1 MHCDVRDAAHTLH
14 RAHVTDIRKGR
25 ETTGGVTVQIASET
39 SAARDVTN
47 TQQPAANPPSPE
59 LRQITDDELVRLRGL
74 LAAVPARETQFS
86 GIAKL
91 VEQLYDDLVTQKC
104 AKRLSWKE
112 MARYLSEWGHPVTTR
127 TLYSAL
133 AKVRKK
139 RALRLQPGRGN
150 RRDHPAVRGLSVR
163 SIGRPDRPRRLELVR
178 TPADVVVATDP
189 PDSAIPTPT
198 QTVTSNASS
207 TPPDPATTDAPPPA
221 ALRPDVKKANPPTSE
236 KPAGVESTAPTKTS
250 KYPNTRHAQ
259 IARRI

>member
-1 MHCDVRDAAHTLH
+1 
-14 RAHVTDIRKGR
+14 
-25 ETTGGVTVQIASET
+25 VQIASEN

-47 TQQPAANPPSPE
+47 TQQPAPNPPSPE
-59 LRQITDDELVRLRGL
+59 LRQITDDELIRLRGL

-91 VEQLYDDLVTQKC
+91 IEQLYDDLVTQKC
-104 AKRLSWKE
+104 AKRLSWKD

-139 RALRLQPGRGN
+139 HVLRQQPGRGN

-178 TPADVVVATDP
+178 TPADGDAATDP
-189 PDSAIPTPT
+189 PESAIPAPT
-198 QTVTSNASS
+198 QTLTSSRASS
-207 TPPDPATTDAPPPA
+207 ALPDPAATDILAPTGD
-221 ALRPDVKKANPPTSE
+221 RPDENKANPPASA
-236 KPAGVESTAPTKTS
+236 KPAGVGSTSPAKGS

-259 IARRI
+259 IARRVEGWHNSSSSPVKKAASERRRSRSG

>member
-1 MHCDVRDAAHTLH
+1 MLH

-25 ETTGGVTVQIASET
+25 ETTGGVTVQIASEN

-139 RALRLQPGRGN
+139 RALRLQPGRGK

-163 SIGRPDRPRRLELVR
+163 SIGQPDRPRRLELVQ
-178 TPADVVVATDP
+178 TPADGAAPTDP
-189 PDSAIPTPT
+189 PESAIQEPT
-198 QTVTSNASS
+198 QTVTSSRASS
-207 TPPDPATTDAPPPA
+207 ALPGPAATDNLPPA
-221 ALRPDVKKANPPTSE
+221 GDPPDVKKANPPARE
-236 KPAGVESTAPTKTS
+236 KPAGVESTSQTKSS

>member
-1 MHCDVRDAAHTLH
+1 MLLTQALTLH

-25 ETTGGVTVQIASET
+25 ETTGDATVQIASES

-47 TQQPAANPPSPE
+47 TQQPAPNLPSPE

-150 RRDHPAVRGLSVR
+150 RRDRPAVRGLSVR
-163 SIGRPDRPRRLELVR
+163 SIGRPDQPRRLELVR
-178 TPADVVVATDP
+178 TPADGAAATDP
-189 PDSAIPTPT
+189 PDSAISAPT
-198 QTVTSNASS
+198 QTVTSSRPTSAL
-207 TPPDPATTDAPPPA
+207 PDPAPTDTLPPA
-221 ALRPDVKKANPPTSE
+221 GDPPDVKKANPPARE
-236 KPAGVESTAPTKTS
+236 KPAGVESTAPTKNS